1 MFCNCSPRYSHFPAQ
16 IMCLLKYL
24 AILSQV
30 IQYLINYFNVSYC
43 ASSNIFLS
51 LFMLLL
57 PPLSSGRGSD
67 ILWHLTI
74 QSWRWWAGQAGI
86 AGNVSETSTDVE
98 LPGYPG
104 NSSKQL
110 LPRLLLLPENV
121 AQKKLPLIERSMA
134 FQRVNMGRI
143 YGRRH
148 LQMFSHPSGV
158 SFSSPL
164 LLSFLSVGF
173 VWREHLL
180 THILLIPSDCLYIN
194 PHAIHVSIIIS
205 NPSLLNA
212 KYLRFEQSFCVTE
225 LVQCC
230 FSPPRK
236 PQMWFEK
243 WLPFVD
249 IRVWQQELLLI
260 ETSIGCQWW
269 WGRIRG
275 LFYHSAPAVPSTN
288 ISNNPRNLP
297 VHTID

>member
-1 MFCNCSPRYSHFPAQ
+1 
-16 IMCLLKYL
+16 MCLLKYL
-24 AILSQV
+24 ANLSQV
-30 IQYLINYFNVSYC
+30 IQYLINYFNVSYWC

-110 LPRLLLLPENV
+110 LPRLPKNV

-173 VWREHLL
+173 VWLEHLL
-180 THILLIPSDCLYIN
+180 THILLILSDCLYIN
-194 PHAIHVSIIIS
+194 PHAIHFPVIPLF
-205 NPSLLNA
+205 PS
-212 KYLRFEQSFCVTE
+212 
-225 LVQCC
+225 
-230 FSPPRK
+230 
-236 PQMWFEK
+236 
-243 WLPFVD
+243 
-249 IRVWQQELLLI
+249 
-260 ETSIGCQWW
+260 
-269 WGRIRG
+269 
-275 LFYHSAPAVPSTN
+275 
-288 ISNNPRNLP
+288 
-297 VHTID
+297 

>member
-1 MFCNCSPRYSHFPAQ
+1 M
-16 IMCLLKYL
+16 LKK
-24 AILSQV
+24 
-30 IQYLINYFNVSYC
+30 
-43 ASSNIFLS
+43 
-51 LFMLLL
+51 
-57 PPLSSGRGSD
+57 
-67 ILWHLTI
+67 
-74 QSWRWWAGQAGI
+74 
-86 AGNVSETSTDVE
+86 TDDLVQE
-98 LPGYPG
+98 VVPYPG

-110 LPRLLLLPENV
+110 LPRLPENV

-173 VWREHLL
+173 VWLEHLL
-180 THILLIPSDCLYIN
+180 THILLILTDCLYII
-194 PHAIHVSIIIS
+194 PHAIHFPVSIIIS

-236 PQMWFEK
+236 PQM
-243 WLPFVD
+243 
-249 IRVWQQELLLI
+249 
-260 ETSIGCQWW
+260 
-269 WGRIRG
+269 
-275 LFYHSAPAVPSTN
+275 
-288 ISNNPRNLP
+288 
-297 VHTID
+297 